1 VIPSSIAAPV
11 LVPPMSGR
19 ACQKGSAP
27 AVPVAVPVLSHD
39 RNMDATS
46 TTIRPDMPTLRA
58 FLAVVAV
65 AGGMLV
71 VAPAASGQDPD
82 LERARERANAA
93 AAELAEAETALAGL
107 EVEVAEAQR
116 AVDTAEAGLA
126 ALADRTRIAVIEAY
140 VGSAADP
147 SDQLML
153 GDDLNRQVQAEALM
167 RLVTQSNADAIDQYR
182 AQAED
187 AAIAREALEASLG
200 EQEAALDQLADRRA
214 DLDEELERLEAL
226 ERERLAA
233 EAAARAEQARR
244 EAAARRTAEA
254 EARTPVVDAPDSSGP
269 SAPSGPI
276 VTGDGFLCPVQGA
289 VAFVDSW
296 GSPRSGGR
304 SHRGV
309 DMMAS
314 RGTPVVAS
322 VSGSVSHRGN
332 SIGGLSFHLD
342 GDDGNYYYGTHLDGY
357 ANENAGHVQAGT
369 VIGYVGDTGNAR
381 GNPHLHFEIHPG
393 GRGNAINPYPTV
405 RAAC

>member
-1 VIPSSIAAPV
+1 
-11 LVPPMSGR
+11 
-19 ACQKGSAP
+19 
-27 AVPVAVPVLSHD
+27 
-39 RNMDATS
+39 MDATS
-46 TTIRPDMPTLRA
+46 ATVRPDMRTLRA
-58 FLAVVAV
+58 FFAVATV

-71 VAPAASGQDPD
+71 AAPAASGQDGD

-93 AAELAEAETALAGL
+93 AADLAEAETALAGL

-126 ALADRTRIAVIEAY
+126 ALADRTRIAAVEAY

-187 AAIAREALEASLG
+187 AAIAREALESSLG

-254 EARTPVVDAPDSSGP
+254 EARTPVVDAPDTAGPSAPSEP

-289 VAFVDSW
+289 VAFTDSW
-296 GSPRSGGR
+296 GNPRSGGR

-314 RGTPVVAS
+314 RGTPVVAP

>member
-1 VIPSSIAAPV
+1 
-11 LVPPMSGR
+11 
-19 ACQKGSAP
+19 
-27 AVPVAVPVLSHD
+27 
-39 RNMDATS
+39 
-46 TTIRPDMPTLRA
+46 
-58 FLAVVAV
+58 
-65 AGGMLV
+65 
-71 VAPAASGQDPD
+71 
-82 LERARERANAA
+82 
-93 AAELAEAETALAGL
+93 
-107 EVEVAEAQR
+107 
-116 AVDTAEAGLA
+116 
-126 ALADRTRIAVIEAY
+126 
-140 VGSAADP
+140 
-147 SDQLML
+147 ML

-200 EQEAALDQLADRRA
+200 EQEAALDQLAERRA
-214 DLDEELERLEAL
+214 DLDQELDRLEAL

-233 EAAARAEQARR
+233 LAAAQAEQARR

-254 EARTPVVDAPDSSGP
+254 AARTVVVDAPDPSGP

-296 GSPRSGGR
+296 GNPRSGGR

-314 RGTPVVAS
+314 RGTPVVAP

>member
-1 VIPSSIAAPV
+1 
-11 LVPPMSGR
+11 
-19 ACQKGSAP
+19 
-27 AVPVAVPVLSHD
+27 
-39 RNMDATS
+39 MDATS
-46 TTIRPDMPTLRA
+46 ATVRSDMRTLRA
-58 FLAVVAV
+58 FFAVATV

-71 VAPAASGQDPD
+71 AAPAASGQDGD

-126 ALADRTRIAVIEAY
+126 ALADRTRIAAVEAY

-254 EARTPVVDAPDSSGP
+254 QARTPVVDAPDTAGPSAPSAP

-289 VAFVDSW
+289 VAFTDSW

-314 RGTPVVAS
+314 RGTPVVAP